1 MPRHNRGKSAA
12 KRARKPRA
20 PRRRRRSEP
29 EAREA
34 ALAAFVHEIRTPLT
48 GILALAELLD
58 ASGLGE
64 RERKWIAAIKDTGE
78 HLASLTTLV
87 IDAAKAKTAGLV
99 LRQDVF
105 EPRRLSENLAEALR
119 ARAAAKGLTADVA
132 IADDLPQ
139 HALGDPVRLRAAL
152 ENLLDNAVK
161 FTERGTVRLEVSGSH
176 APRNRSRLIF
186 TVTDSGI
193 GLKPAEI
200 KRLFQPFAQ
209 ASADVARRFGGSG
222 LGLAFVKRLARAMG
236 GDLKVSGGSRGS
248 TFVLDVVVG
257 GATAGTETKAHART
271 SLRKQ
276 AARSLRILGVE
287 DNPYGRVVLNTILTE
302 LGHRADFVGTGE
314 AAVEAVGRGG
324 YDVVLLDVM
333 LSGIDGIEAAR
344 RIRALPTPA
353 GNIAIIG
360 ISGRGDL
367 GDARSARAAG
377 MDDYLIKPLNPSA
390 LATVLEKVDAPAKN

>member
-12 KRARKPRA
+12 KRARKTRA
-20 PRRRRRSEP
+20 PRRRRRSDP

-64 RERKWIAAIKDTGE
+64 RERKWIAAIKDSGE

-87 IDAAKAKTAGLV
+87 IDAAKAKTTGLV

-105 EPRRLSENLAEALR
+105 EPRRLAENLAEAMR
-119 ARAAAKGLTADVA
+119 ARAAAKGLSADAV
-132 IADDLPQ
+132 IASDLPT

-152 ENLLDNAVK
+152 ENLVDNAVK
-161 FTERGTVRLEVSGSH
+161 FTERGTIRLEVSSSG

-186 TVTDSGI
+186 TVADSGI

-222 LGLAFVKRLARAMG
+222 LGLAFVKRLAHAMG

-248 TFVLDVVVG
+248 TFVLDVVVEPAAA
-257 GATAGTETKAHART
+257 GAETKAHPRA
-271 SLRKQ
+271 SLHKQ
-276 AARSLRILGVE
+276 PARSLRILGVE

-314 AAVEAVGRGG
+314 AAVDAIGRGG

-344 RIRALPTPA
+344 RIRALPTPV

-360 ISGRGDL
+360 ISGRGDAN
-367 GDARSARAAG
+367 DAASARAAG
-377 MDDYLIKPLNPSA
+377 MDDYLVKPLNPSA
-390 LATVLEKVDAPAKN
+390 LAMVLEKVDAAAKD

>member
-276 AARSLRILGVE
+276 ATRSLRILGVE

>member
-276 AARSLRILGVE
+276 ATRSLRILGVE

-377 MDDYLIKPLNPSA
+377 MDDYLVKPLNPSA

>member
-1 MPRHNRGKSAA
+1 MPRRKRGKTAA
-12 KRARKPRA
+12 KSARRGRA
-20 PRRRRRSEP
+20 PRRRSGP

-64 RERKWIAAIKDTGE
+64 RERRWVAAIKDSGE

-87 IDAAKAKTAGLV
+87 IDAAKAKSAGLV
-99 LRQDVF
+99 LRRDVF
-105 EPRRLSENLAEALR
+105 EPRRLAENLAEAMG
-119 ARAAAKGLTADVA
+119 ARAAAKGLTADVM
-132 IADDLPQ
+132 IANDIPKY
-139 HALGDPVRLRAAL
+139 ALGDPVRLRAAL
-152 ENLLDNAVK
+152 ENLIDNAVK
-161 FTERGTVRLEVSGSH
+161 FTERGSVRLELFGSR
-176 APRNRSRLIF
+176 APRNRSRLTF
-186 TVTDSGI
+186 TVADSGI

-236 GDLKVSGGSRGS
+236 GDLKVSGKAGSGS
-248 TFVLDVVVG
+248 TFILDVVLDRAAA
-257 GATAGTETKAHART
+257 GAATKAHPRA

-276 AARSLRILGVE
+276 PARSLRILCVE

-302 LGHRADFVGTGE
+302 LGHRTDFVGTGE

-324 YDVVLLDVM
+324 HDVVLLDVM

-344 RIRALPTPA
+344 RIRALPAPA

-360 ISGRGDL
+360 ISGRGESD
-367 GDARSARAAG
+367 DATSARAAG
-377 MDDYLIKPLNPSA
+377 MDDYRVKPLNPSA
-390 LATVLEKVDAPAKN
+390 LATVLEKIDAHAKN